1 MSPVPI
7 PERSRIPMGRD
18 RDEYGRT
25 ERHPAAPRLRDKAM
39 PAKGRNAEPLSITVQ
54 NEHER
59 RQMQHGVIMARVDFE
74 RPPWAEGDVVTVAR
88 LWRVTGKG
96 RNETHRQDSPLALEI
111 DTVAEIHLRDIDDA
125 VLRKMG
131 HPRRSAFAAAIYGAG
146 HPARLLE
153 RLAADGTVV
162 WVTTWQPN
170 NDLHPRWLAG
180 GVVRQG
186 GQAYVETPLRALPKA
201 GTAVPEPY
209 QRELSEA
216 ANIGVLLGTLNGQA
230 TGSSGRVGQL
240 RKHGRRGRR

>member
-25 ERHPAAPRLRDKAM
+25 ERHHAAPRLRDKSM
-39 PAKGRNAEPLSITVQ
+39 PAKGRKAEPVTITVR

-59 RQMQHGVIMARVDFE
+59 RQMQHGVITARVDFE
-74 RPPWAEGDVVTVAR
+74 RPPWVDGDVVTVAR
-88 LWRVTGKG
+88 IWRVSGKG
-96 RNETHRQDSPLALEI
+96 RTETHRQDSPLALEI

-125 VLRKMG
+125 VLRRMG
-131 HPRRSAFAAAIYGAG
+131 HPRRSAFAAAIYGEG

-180 GVVRQG
+180 SVRQG
-186 GQAYVETPLRALPKA
+186 GQPYVETPLRALPGA
-201 GTAVPEPY
+201 GVAVPEPY

-216 ANIGVLLGTLNGQA
+216 ANIGVLVGTLDAQA
-230 TGSSGRVGQL
+230 ASSGGRVPHL